1 MKIWLFLA
9 SPFLVIF
16 LAVATALSWD
26 FNDTSGRR
34 ESLLANL
41 SIERVALPLKQAD
54 FKGLKQG
61 PFALR
66 RRAAS
71 LSGKKNKRDG
81 IEDLKVALIVISDKK
96 SIAVVDG
103 MVLTTGDFI
112 KGLRV
117 KRIEKDRV
125 LFAGKK
131 NIWRYLE
138 NR

>member
-103 MVLTTGDFI
+103 MVLTTG
-112 KGLRV
+112 
-117 KRIEKDRV
+117 
-125 LFAGKK
+125 
-131 NIWRYLE
+131 
-138 NR
+138 